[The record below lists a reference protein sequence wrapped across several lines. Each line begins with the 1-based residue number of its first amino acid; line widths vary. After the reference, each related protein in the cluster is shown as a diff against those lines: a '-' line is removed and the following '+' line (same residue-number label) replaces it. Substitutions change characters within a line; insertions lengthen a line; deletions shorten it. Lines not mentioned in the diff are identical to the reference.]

1 MTIRKID
8 SGYEG
13 EVPDNFSIP
22 ESGIEEMD
30 RSLFD
35 LFDKRLAFQVKIDDQ
50 SSKVP
55 VVFSTGERFAL
66 TRRAS
71 PIRDKNNALILPII
85 SIHRMGVDTSP
96 QQGGYGTPIAY
107 RDQQSYIV
115 KKRLDKRD
123 RNYQKLIN
131 KTGLKNQSNV
141 ASRANFASNNIYPG
155 NITKPGKVSSRR
167 NGKNLTFIDN
177 PTGDLLRPNIG
188 NNIFE
193 IITLPYPTFLT
204 ITYEI
209 TFWTQYMTQMNQI
222 IETMLAQFD
231 GQDYAF
237 KVVSRTG
244 YEYVAYVKSP
254 LNNNDNFADFSQD
267 ERIIKYSFSMVMPGF
282 LLATDHCGMPTPIRK
297 FYSAPQIEFGYIQS
311 STQVVKKD
319 SSPEGQGDINK
330 FILSDVE
337 NINKDGSSKG
347 MRGQGSER
355 LVDVIKDP
363 FTSEEKTRL
372 VRVLTRNQRQG
383 ETVASSRITVDL
395 ETTLDTTRD

>member
-1 MTIRKID
+1 MTTRKID
-8 SGYEG
+8 TGYEG
-13 EVPDNFSIP
+13 AVPDNFSIP
-22 ESGIEEMD
+22 ASGIEDMD
-30 RSLFD
+30 RALFD

-107 RDQQSYIV
+107 RDQQNYII

-131 KTGLKNQSNV
+131 KIGLKNQSNV
-141 ASRANFASNNIYPG
+141 ASRANFASSNIYPG

-167 NGKNLTFIDN
+167 NGRNLTFIDS
-177 PTGDLLRPNIG
+177 PTGDLLRPDIG

-204 ITYEI
+204 INYEI

-222 IETMLAQFD
+222 IETMMAQFD

-237 KVVSRTG
+237 KVVSKTG

-254 LNNNDNFADFSQD
+254 LNNNDNFSDFSQD
-267 ERIIKYSFSMVMPGF
+267 ERIIKYSFNMTMPGF
-282 LLATDHCGMPTPIRK
+282 LLATDHCGMPTPARK

-319 SSPEGQGDINK
+319 SSPEGKGNINE

-337 NINKDGSSKG
+337 NINKDGSRRG

-355 LVDVIKDP
+355 LVDVIRDP
-363 FTSEEKTRL
+363 FTNKETTRL
-372 VRVLTRNQRQG
+372 VRVLTRNQRKG
-383 ETVASSRITVDL
+383 ETVASSRITIDL
-395 ETTLDTTRD
+395 QTTLDTTRD